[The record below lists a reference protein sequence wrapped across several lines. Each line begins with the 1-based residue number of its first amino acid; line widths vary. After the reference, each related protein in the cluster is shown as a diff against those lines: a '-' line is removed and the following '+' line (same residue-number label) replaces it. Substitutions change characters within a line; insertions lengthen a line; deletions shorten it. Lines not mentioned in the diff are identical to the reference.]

1 MAREMACRKCKH
13 VTTLKVCPNC
23 KSSDL
28 TPDWSGVVLVV
39 DPTNSEISKT
49 LGITTKGK
57 YAIKVT

>member
-1 MAREMACRKCKH
+1 MAREMACRKCKA
-13 VTTLKVCPNC
+13 VTTGKICPVC

-28 TPDWSGVVLVV
+28 TPDWSGIVLVV

-49 LGITTKGK
+49 LGITQNGK

>member
-1 MAREMACRKCKH
+1 MACRKCKH
-13 VTTLKVCPNC
+13 VTIGKVCPIC

-39 DPTNSEISKT
+39 DPTNSQVSKT
-49 LGITTKGK
+49 LGIKQKGK

>member
-1 MAREMACRKCKH
+1 MVREMACRKCKF
-13 VTTLKVCPNC
+13 VTVGKVCPVC

-28 TPDWSGVVLVV
+28 TPDWNGIVLVV

-49 LGITTKGK
+49 LGITQKGK

>member
-1 MAREMACRKCKH
+1 MAGEMACRKCKA
-13 VTTLKVCPNC
+13 VTTGKICPVC

-28 TPDWSGVVLVV
+28 TPDWSGIVLVV

-49 LGITTKGK
+49 LGITKKGK

>member
-1 MAREMACRKCKH
+1 MAREMACRKCKA
-13 VTTLKVCPNC
+13 VTTGKICPVC

-28 TPDWSGVVLVV
+28 TPDWNGIVLVV

-49 LGITTKGK
+49 LGITKRGK